1 MNQCAEFVKPI
12 LRSGRLRPVQRLVG
26 LINNPGA
33 DHRLEDQVRALRKQ
47 MATDYGFVLPAVR
60 LLDNLA
66 LQSNEYILFIR
77 SEEHT
82 SELQSLMRISYAVIC
97 LNKKSKT
104 TYHDISQPHDDC
116 ALHTRREY

>member
-1 MNQCAEFVKPI
+1 MALQRGDEPI
-12 LRSGRLRPVQRLVG
+12 SASLAIDPIRIELGYGLLG

-66 LQSNEYILFIR
+66 LQSNEYILFIKETEVGR
-77 SEEHT
+77 G
-82 SELQSLMRISYAVIC
+82 ELRGDTLMVIC
-97 LNKKSKT
+97 PDGDLAGLPAIGRA
-104 TYHDISQPHDDC
+104 HV
-116 ALHTRREY
+116 

>member
-66 LQSNEYILFIR
+66 LQSNEYILFIKETEVGR
-77 SEEHT
+77 G
-82 SELQSLMRISYAVIC
+82 ELPGDKLMVIC
-97 LNKKSKT
+97 PDRKSVVWGK
-104 TYHDISQPHDDC
+104 SV
-116 ALHTRREY
+116 